1 VARGAGRDPLSVRY
15 DPAAGR
21 FVTRIIA
28 ARGGWVSTTV
38 APPSERIAA
47 WAMSKGIDPF
57 RVRYTGRASG
67 IENQHEAAFRR
78 AVYWDIRVYLWA
90 RPPQTDSDGERARN
104 PERVCA
110 VIFRWR
116 RRTAAG
122 RVCEARA
129 VPVDAA
135 SRWGERNNPYGP

>member
-1 VARGAGRDPLSVRY
+1 VARGAGRDPLSARFDV
-15 DPAAGR
+15 AAGK

-28 ARGGWVSTTV
+28 ARGQWVATTV
-38 APPSERIAA
+38 APPSDRIMA
-47 WAMSKGIDPF
+47 WALARGIDPL
-57 RVRYTGRASG
+57 RLRHTGRASG
-67 IENQHEAAFRR
+67 IENMHEAAFRR
-78 AVYWDIRVYLWA
+78 AVYWDRRVYLWA
-90 RPPQTDSDGERARN
+90 RPPLRDSGGERVRN
-104 PERVCA
+104 PDRVCA
-110 VIFRWR
+110 VVFRWR